1 MISSHVIAMI
11 FSGLLSGM
19 YVWSDKWS
27 DVRLSLNDIYMV
39 ALMTGWMVLFLSLM
53 HNKDSSWIWS
63 AGVILLALMAIR
75 TQAFV
80 TPRQFYTG
88 MIPHHSMAILM
99 SRRLLEKN
107 PGLPE
112 EDREFVEKIIQA
124 QTDEIEW
131 MKKRLS

>member
-1 MISSHVIAMI
+1 MISTHVIAMI

-39 ALMTGWMVLFLSLM
+39 ALMTGWMVLFLSLT
-53 HNKDSSWIWS
+53 HKHDSSWIWS

-112 EDREFVEKIIQA
+112 EDRQFVEKIIQA